1 MDPPFDQNL
10 AILNPLKRTKF
21 LSQANFQT
29 LSPSSVQLEFN
40 LRGFTFSD
48 LRLIKRQPRR
58 WTQFLLASH
67 HLQLFQKKKPS
78 FFNFNL
84 RYIRIL
90 HTQMNHT
97 TTPQLTYSTRTN
109 TPNFKGKTTLQQHST
124 EQTYNHT
131 KSTRDVSRAKHVT
144 RGYPSRTSGSRAS
157 GFLVKR
163 REEPRDGR
171 RSTETTLSRIL
182 LAHWPS
188 FLSAPLLSA
197 GMHHPQPWSRS
208 YCYRLGFRTRALA
221 SSHGRPTNATT
232 HRPRTPV
239 RAGIAR
245 GCDSA
250 CGSCSMEGLTRSNL
264 LLN

>member
-90 HTQMNHT
+90 ITHKWTTRQHHNSHTQHAQTHRISKQKQHCNNTQQNRLT
-97 TTPQLTYSTRTN
+97 TTPSPRETCRARN
-109 TPNFKGKTTLQQHST
+109 TW
-124 EQTYNHT
+124 
-131 KSTRDVSRAKHVT
+131 
-144 RGYPSRTSGSRAS
+144 
-157 GFLVKR
+157 
-163 REEPRDGR
+163 
-171 RSTETTLSRIL
+171 
-182 LAHWPS
+182 LAATPAVLPVHE
-188 FLSAPLLSA
+188 L
-197 GMHHPQPWSRS
+197 
-208 YCYRLGFRTRALA
+208 LA
-221 SSHGRPTNATT
+221 SSWRGERSRATADDLL
-232 HRPRTPV
+232 RR
-239 RAGIAR
+239 RYR
-245 GCDSA
+245 GYY
-250 CGSCSMEGLTRSNL
+250 
-264 LLN
+264 